1 MTTTTAV
8 DPALTPGQAFHRAYA
23 ADPDA
28 ARVSFDYTITE
39 AFMPTKE
46 RPRVTVRNLLTVRPV
61 RDDVTRFWQET
72 RPARSHPDG
81 VTEARLRQEATFRS
95 GLAEA
100 GLHPVR
106 AWVRIPPG
114 LADDPAG
121 FAEFVDYRL
130 LVRLATAENQALTLG
145 EHGLLNHPGLTRLPY
160 RGDFVQG
167 VLAACNEIEQNGAT
181 AHAMIVNPYD
191 WWYSMLGRS
200 GLLADL
206 AANGT
211 LISRTRMLA
220 PGHALVGD
228 FAVAA
233 RLLDGGRSEIRV
245 EEPPAGTFAEPGPA
259 VCAEIWEGL
268 AVHLPTHFFHVVPV
282 VDEGPAPR

>member
-1 MTTTTAV
+1 MTTS
-8 DPALTPGQAFHRAYA
+8 PGQEFHKAYA
-23 ADPDA
+23 ADPLG
-28 ARVSFDYTITE
+28 ARVGFDYTITE

-46 RPRVTVRNLLTVRPV
+46 RPRVTVRNLLKVRPV
-61 RDDVTRFWQET
+61 RADTTRYWQER
-72 RPARSHPDG
+72 RPPESAG
-81 VTEARLRQEATFRS
+81 ITEARLRQEATFVA
-95 GLAEA
+95 GMAEA

-106 AWVRIPPG
+106 AWVRIPDG
-114 LADDPAG
+114 LVEDPAA
-121 FAEFVDYRL
+121 FAEFLDYRL

-181 AHAMIVNPYD
+181 AHAMVVNPYD
-191 WWYSMLGRS
+191 WWYSMLGKG
-200 GLLADL
+200 GLLAEL

-211 LISRTRMLA
+211 LISRTRMVA

-245 EEPPAGTFAEPGPA
+245 EEPPPGTFATPGPA
-259 VCAEIWEGL
+259 VCAEVWEGL

-282 VDEGPAPR
+282 VDEGLTPR

>member
-1 MTTTTAV
+1 MTES
-8 DPALTPGQAFHRAYA
+8 PGQAFHRAYVE
-23 ADPDA
+23 DPA
-28 ARVSFDYTITE
+28 GARVRFDYTITE

-46 RPRVTVRNLLTVRPV
+46 RPRVTVRNLLPVRPV
-61 RDDVTRFWQET
+61 TAETTRIWQEH
-72 RPARSHPDG
+72 RLSRADSG
-81 VTEARLRQEATFRS
+81 AVAEAGLRQEATFTA
-95 GLAEA
+95 GMAEA

-106 AWVRIPPG
+106 AWVRPPPG
-114 LADDPAG
+114 LADDPAA
-121 FAEFVDYRL
+121 FAEFLDYRL
-130 LVRLATAENQALTLG
+130 LVRLATAENQALVLG
-145 EHGLLNHPGLTRLPY
+145 EHGLLEHPELTRLPY

-181 AHAMIVNPYD
+181 AHAMVVNPYD

-211 LISRTRMLA
+211 VISRTRMVA
-220 PGHALVGD
+220 PGQALVGD

-245 EEPPAGTFAEPGPA
+245 EEPPPGTFATPGTA
-259 VCAEIWEGL
+259 VCAEVWEGL

-282 VDEGPAPR
+282 ADEGWRPR

>member
-1 MTTTTAV
+1 MSQS
-8 DPALTPGQAFHRAYA
+8 PGQEFHKAYA
-23 ADPDA
+23 ADPA
-28 ARVSFDYTITE
+28 GARVGFDYTITE

-46 RPRVTVRNLLTVRPV
+46 RPRVTVRNLLKVRPV
-61 RDDVTRFWQET
+61 PVDTTRFWSES
-72 RPARSHPDG
+72 RPPAAEG
-81 VTEARLRQEATFRS
+81 VTESRLRQEATFVS
-95 GLAEA
+95 GMAEA

-106 AWVRIPPG
+106 AWVRIPDG
-114 LADDPAG
+114 LADDPEA
-121 FAEFVDYRL
+121 FAEFIDYRL

-145 EHGLLNHPGLTRLPY
+145 EHGILHHPQLTRLPY

-181 AHAMIVNPYD
+181 AHAMVVNPYD

-211 LISRTRMLA
+211 LISRTRMVA

-245 EEPPAGTFAEPGPA
+245 EEPPPGTFATPGPA
-259 VCAEIWEGL
+259 ICAEVWEGL

-282 VDEGPAPR
+282 ADEGWTPR

>member
-1 MTTTTAV
+1 VTES
-8 DPALTPGQAFHRAYA
+8 PGQAFYEAYA
-23 ADPDA
+23 KDPDG

-46 RPRVTVRNLLTVRPV
+46 RPRVTVRNLLKVRPAPS
-61 RDDVTRFWQET
+61 DTTRFWSEH
-72 RPARSHPDG
+72 RPAAGGD
-81 VTEARLRQEATFRS
+81 VTEARLRQEATFVAS
-95 GLAEA
+95 MAEA

-106 AWVRIPPG
+106 AWVRIPDG
-114 LADDPAG
+114 LADDPAA
-121 FAEFVDYRL
+121 FAEFIDYRL

-145 EHGLLNHPGLTRLPY
+145 EHGILHHPELTKLPY
-160 RGDFVQG
+160 RGDFVLG
-167 VLAACNEIEQNGAT
+167 VRAACNEIEQNGAT

-191 WWYSMLGRS
+191 WWYSMLGS
-200 GLLADL
+200 GILTEL

-245 EEPPAGTFAEPGPA
+245 EEPPPGTFATPGPA
-259 VCAEIWEGL
+259 VCAEVWEGL

-282 VDEGPAPR
+282 ADEGWTPR

>member
-1 MTTTTAV
+1 VTESPGQEFYKAYAD
-8 DPALTPGQAFHRAYA
+8 DPAG
-23 ADPDA
+23 
-28 ARVSFDYTITE
+28 ARVGFDYTITE

-61 RDDVTRFWQET
+61 DAEVTRFWQEN
-72 RPARSHPDG
+72 RPPRAETAG
-81 VTEARLRQEATFRS
+81 VDERGLRQEATFVAGMAS
-95 GLAEA
+95 A

-106 AWVRIPPG
+106 AWVRIPDG
-114 LADDPAG
+114 LAEDPDG
-121 FAEFVDYRL
+121 FAEFIDYRL

-145 EHGLLNHPGLTRLPY
+145 EHGILNHPALTRLPY
-160 RGDFVQG
+160 RGDFVAG

-191 WWYSMLGRS
+191 WWYSMLGK
-200 GLLADL
+200 GILTEL

-211 LISRTRMLA
+211 LISRTRMIA
-220 PGHALVGD
+220 AGHALVGD

-245 EEPPAGTFAEPGPA
+245 EEPPPGTFATPGPA
-259 VCAEIWEGL
+259 VVAEIWEGL
-268 AVHLPTHFFHVVPV
+268 AIHLPTHFFSVVPV
-282 VDEGPAPR
+282 LDEGWTAR

>member
-1 MTTTTAV
+1 MTIS
-8 DPALTPGQAFHRAYA
+8 PGQAFHQAYA
-23 ADPDA
+23 EDPTG
-28 ARVSFDYTITE
+28 ARVGFDYTITE
-39 AFMPTKE
+39 AFLPTKT
-46 RPRVTVRNLLTVRPV
+46 RPRVTVRNLLPVRPATAET
-61 RDDVTRFWQET
+61 TRFWQEN
-72 RPARSHPDG
+72 RPPRSAAQG
-81 VTEARLRQEATFRS
+81 VTEAQLRQEATFTA
-95 GLAEA
+95 GMAQA

-106 AWVRIPPG
+106 AWVRIPDG
-114 LADDPAG
+114 LADDPAA
-121 FAEFVDYRL
+121 FAEYIDYRL

-145 EHGLLNHPGLTRLPY
+145 EHGILSHPALTRLPY

-181 AHAMIVNPYD
+181 AHAMVVNPYD

-200 GLLADL
+200 GLLSDL

-211 LISRTRMLA
+211 LVSRTRMVA

-245 EEPPAGTFAEPGPA
+245 EEPPPGTFATPGPA

-268 AVHLPTHFFHVVPV
+268 AIHLPTHFFSVVPV
-282 VDEGPAPR
+282 ADEGWTPR

>member
-1 MTTTTAV
+1 MTES
-8 DPALTPGQAFHRAYA
+8 PGQAFATAYA
-23 ADPDA
+23 KDPA
-28 ARVSFDYTITE
+28 GARVSFDYTITE
-39 AFMPTKE
+39 AFQPTKQ

-61 RDDVTRFWQET
+61 DTEVTRFWQEN
-72 RPARSHPDG
+72 RPPPAEAAG
-81 VTEARLRQEATFRS
+81 IAEARLRQEATFVAGMAS
-95 GLAEA
+95 A

-106 AWVRIPPG
+106 AWVRVPDG
-114 LADDPAG
+114 LADDPDG
-121 FAEFVDYRL
+121 LAEFVDYRL

-145 EHGLLNHPGLTRLPY
+145 EHGLLGHPALTRLPY
-160 RGDFVQG
+160 RGDFMAG

-191 WWYSMLGRS
+191 WWYSMLGK
-200 GLLADL
+200 GILTEL

-211 LISRTRMLA
+211 LISRTRMIP

-245 EEPPAGTFAEPGPA
+245 EQAPPGTFATPGPA
-259 VCAEIWEGL
+259 VVAEIWQGL
-268 AVHLPTHFFHVVPV
+268 AIHLPTHFFYVVPV
-282 VDEGPAPR
+282 ADEGWTPR